1 MTTALHAV
9 PSGPMA
15 DEGDSNN
22 TKARTIRME
31 DELWGPLGPAALT
44 NGLDRSK
51 LLRQFARWYLSVPGA
66 QLPRRPES
74 PATAVE
80 QQERAQ

>member
-9 PSGPMA
+9 PSDPMA
-15 DEGDSNN
+15 EEGESTN

-66 QLPRRPES
+66 QLPRRPGAS
-74 PATAVE
+74 VE

>member
-15 DEGDSNN
+15 DEGDTNN

-66 QLPRRPES
+66 QLPQRPA
-74 PATAVE
+74 PTAE
-80 QQERAQ
+80 QQERTQP

>member
-15 DEGDSNN
+15 DEGGKN

-31 DELWGPLGPAALT
+31 DDLWDPLGPAALT

-66 QLPRRPES
+66 QLPQRPA
-74 PATAVE
+74 PTAE

>member
-1 MTTALHAV
+1 MTTALRAV
-9 PSGPMA
+9 PSEPMA
-15 DEGDSNN
+15 DEGN

-66 QLPRRPES
+66 QLPQRPA
-74 PATAVE
+74 PPPVE
-80 QQERAQ
+80 QQERA